1 MDTQIHR
8 LVNSWFWLYLH
19 PWLIGAA
26 TFALA
31 GAFQFSPLKERCL
44 KQCRS
49 PFSFFV
55 RYYRKGGGGAWR
67 LGLRHGAFCLG
78 CCWALML
85 VMFGLGVGSL
95 VWMAMLTG
103 VMVIEKTFPG
113 GKRLSPVVGIV
124 LLLLAALWLIH
135 PPWLLIGGGV

>member
-1 MDTQIHR
+1 MQVGGRDTRAIPLAFLAGYVVIWTAFALAAFLMDTQIHR

-55 RYYRKGGGGAWR
+55 RHYRKGAGRAWR
-67 LGLRHGAFCLG
+67 LGLRHGVFCLG
-78 CCWALML
+78 CC
-85 VMFGLGVGSL
+85 
-95 VWMAMLTG
+95 
-103 VMVIEKTFPG
+103 
-113 GKRLSPVVGIV
+113 
-124 LLLLAALWLIH
+124 
-135 PPWLLIGGGV
+135 